1 MRAGYATRSSTGAL
15 SRNFNVTSQ
24 ALTATGLFSVGS
36 IAQNGGN
43 AGSVVRKRRRRYGPK
58 PDPPYQCF
66 CGKIFKRHEHMLR
79 HRATHDDTIKYECHM
94 CGKTFRRQDVMHRH
108 TMTHAARSRQS
119 SKLRNTAAAS
129 GTAMPAAVTAKAAGL
144 DQSGGGD
151 NNTMLAAHRQ
161 RDQSQKQ
168 AQLGVQGISNDH
180 DTLEDPTLRVGLGD
194 YASDSSSSQHNQD
207 HHIAA
212 AQLYNACST
221 ARYTYPGYAVSLQP
235 VYANG
240 SGVGA
245 GGADYARSDGFEM
258 TADCHVRKFSS
269 ASPPPAF
276 FGGATTLGP
285 HAFEAGQLGGATM
298 PRAQSMLPMMTMA
311 TGHEYDAKH
320 NGQDGGHHY
329 ATGWHAGNYGL
340 AQGITQAGP
349 AESEWSEQSP
359 SGPSPLTFA
368 SPAWSQ
374 KGELLRR
381 EGTTSAS
388 NGTPLGL
395 SASSSRQLSLDPGAR
410 WHSYSEH
417 QQQPQP
423 HMQQQHQSLQSHY
436 HQGSPLNAG
445 TSDAGFGTVDRSPA
459 EVVRRRLSGLHHSNV
474 YSTTISDAQSDAGHG
489 AQSKM
494 AAHGGTATV
503 GLGLGLVG
511 QPHAETEAGS
521 LCLMATPTLSNAAS
535 NNGGRADRVPALHH
549 PSASPQVSNGTMF
562 SSSSSSSSNHCLDI
576 GMSSMRV
583 SQDTFHHNSPSYGTE
598 AKHGFTSMSSV
609 LGPFDSNSPLTEAT
623 GNASPHSYGNGQA
636 RGYAVNAPLHS
647 QAHRASSGPPIDPHL
662 AASNNGY
669 ATDSS
674 AASLPAASGFRRW

>member
-1 MRAGYATRSSTGAL
+1 MRAGYATRSSTGCL
-15 SRNFNVTSQ
+15 PRNFNVTSQ
-24 ALTATGLFSVGS
+24 AMTATGLFSVGS
-36 IAQNGGN
+36 MAHNSGNGG
-43 AGSVVRKRRRRYGPK
+43 SMVRKRRRRYGPK

-94 CGKTFRRQDVMHRH
+94 CGKSFRRQDVMHRH

-119 SKLRNTAAAS
+119 SKLRNTASES

-144 DQSGGGD
+144 DQGGGGD
-151 NNTMLAAHRQ
+151 KTTLLAAHRQ

-168 AQLGVQGISNDH
+168 AQLGIQGISNEH
-180 DTLEDPTLRVGLGD
+180 DMLEDPTLRVGLGD

-212 AQLYNACST
+212 AQLYNACSN
-221 ARYTYPGYAVSLQP
+221 ARYTFPAYAVNLQP
-235 VYANG
+235 VYANS
-240 SGVGA
+240 SGVDA
-245 GGADYARSDGFEM
+245 GGAGYARSDGFEM
-258 TADCHVRKFSS
+258 TSDYHARKFSS

-276 FGGATTLGP
+276 FGGAPNLGP
-285 HAFEAGQLGGATM
+285 QGFEAGQLGGATM
-298 PRAQSMLPMMTMA
+298 PRAQSMLPMLTMA
-311 TGHEYDAKH
+311 TGHEHDAKH
-320 NGQDGGHHY
+320 NGQDGGHHC
-329 ATGWHAGNYGL
+329 AASWHAGNYGL

-374 KGELLRR
+374 KGEQFRR

-395 SASSSRQLSLDPGAR
+395 STSSRQLSMDPGAR
-410 WHSYSEH
+410 WHPYSEH

-423 HMQQQHQSLQSHY
+423 PVQQQHLSLQSHY
-436 HQGSPLNAG
+436 QQGSPLNG
-445 TSDAGFGTVDRSPA
+445 STSDAGFGSVHRSPA
-459 EVVRRRLSGLHHSNV
+459 GVVRRLLSGLHHPNG
-474 YSTTISDAQSDAGHG
+474 YSTAISDAQSYAGHG
-489 AQSKM
+489 AQGKM
-494 AAHGGTATV
+494 EAHGGTATV
-503 GLGLGLVG
+503 GLGLGLVA
-511 QPHAETEAGS
+511 QSHVETQAGS
-521 LCLMATPTLSNAAS
+521 LGLMGTPTLNNAAA
-535 NNGGRADRVPALHH
+535 NNGSRGDRVPALHQT
-549 PSASPQVSNGTMF
+549 SASPQVSNGTML
-562 SSSSSSSSNHCLDI
+562 SSSSTASSNHCLDI

-583 SQDTFHHNSPSYGTE
+583 SQDTLHHNSPSYGTE

-623 GNASPHSYGNGQA
+623 GNASPHSYGNGQG
-636 RGYAVNAPLHS
+636 RGYAVNAPLHV

-674 AASLPAASGFRRW
+674 AASLPGASGFRRW